1 MNSKELRINFPD
13 YTAEQQEADARKK
26 PVKEIYITRVSG
38 VWHGFIPRKRYSV
51 TITADKGIE
60 LPEFVKEVKAEYPD
74 YKMRCVRNY
83 GIDKHL
89 ENNFAKLEQM
99 KRFNEGR

>member
-60 LPEFVKEVKAEYPD
+60 LPDFVQEVKAEFPD

-83 GIDKHL
+83 GIEKKAESD
-89 ENNFAKLEQM
+89 FIKLEAM